1 MITDTRNRASVTCS
15 NKKNKLHGE
24 EEEEGR
30 PKKIIET
37 FEH

>member
-24 EEEEGR
+24 EEEGR